1 MEAVVDEK
9 LGLRE
14 NSLKV
19 VRLLEKIITIPSH
32 ISMMS
37 DESYNCHLT
46 LIEQITFNVRNFLV
60 FLLNLVLRLSF
71 LTLVF
76 SRFSWCVSI
85 SRDAGWLRRTW
96 LLAHVIKKK
105 KKRLCGACNKMYIH
119 VLIYYPLFAT
129 NIWFA

>member
-9 LGLRE
+9 LSLRE

-19 VRLLEKIITIPSH
+19 VRLLEKIIIIPSH

-60 FLLNLVLRLSF
+60 FLLNLVLKLSF

-76 SRFSWCVSI
+76 SRF
-85 SRDAGWLRRTW
+85 L
-96 LLAHVIKKK
+96 
-105 KKRLCGACNKMYIH
+105 
-119 VLIYYPLFAT
+119 
-129 NIWFA
+129 